1 MSIIR
6 KYSKIII
13 ISLLIIICVIGGV
26 LYFYFSTMNN
36 SVDVQEELIKDGI
49 ETKIVVNEPKYYQVD
64 IKGAI
69 NKPGVYKVEENLR
82 VIDVI
87 NLAGGLTKLADTSF
101 INLSKKVTDEMVIV
115 IYTTKEI
122 ANYSKTIQQRANVIE
137 KLKSDNR
144 KNDAIIS
151 EPTKDST
158 NNSMPNQKININLA
172 TLDQLTTL
180 PGIGDTKANAI
191 IAYRN
196 KNSGFK
202 SIEEIKEVSGIG
214 NSTFDQIKNLITV

>member
-1 MSIIR
+1 
-6 KYSKIII
+6 
-13 ISLLIIICVIGGV
+13 
-26 LYFYFSTMNN
+26 MNN